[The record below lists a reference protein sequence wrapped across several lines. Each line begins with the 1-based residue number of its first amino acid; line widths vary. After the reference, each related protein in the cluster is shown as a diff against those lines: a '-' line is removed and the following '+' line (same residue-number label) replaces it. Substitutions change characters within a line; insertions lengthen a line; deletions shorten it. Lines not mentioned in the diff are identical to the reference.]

1 MGRSWRLGLMFHVK
15 HLVGL
20 SSMVERRTL
29 TPLILVRVKEPE
41 PMFHVKHLDNG
52 LG

>member
-1 MGRSWRLGLMFHVK
+1 MFHVK